1 MIPFPL
7 AAGHS
12 VSQRAWPE
20 AGTVS
25 RHLDGLTWHTDS
37 LSGGWLP
44 AGKNDSVVL
53 LFFGCPEMEE
63 RSLIAPWEPPWTAS
77 R

>member
-25 RHLDGLTWHTDS
+25 RHLDGLTWHRDS

-53 LFFGCPEMEE
+53 LSFGCPEMEE